1 MGYLERSKG
10 YKFYDPS
17 RRSFFETGN
26 AKFIEDSGSTQV
38 KEVTFQ
44 EEYVN
49 APTTTTIE
57 AIGDNQVPIP
67 IIVPSVVVNYD
78 IPVQL
83 QIQLEAPPTR
93 FEEPHQE
100 IVEESQQ
107 PQPEVPIRRSTR
119 ERRKAI
125 SDDYV
130 VFLQEHEFDTGLED
144 DPTSVNQA
152 KQCTNSE
159 KWIAAM
165 QEEMKSM
172 KDNDVWDLVELPK
185 GIKPIGCK

>member
-1 MGYLERSKG
+1 MGYPERSKG

-17 RRSFFETGN
+17 SRSFFETGN

-38 KEVTFQ
+38 KEVIFE

-49 APTTTTIE
+49 APTTTTFE

-67 IIVPSVVVNYD
+67 IIMPSVVVNDD
-78 IPVQL
+78 IPV
-83 QIQLEAPPTR
+83 
-93 FEEPHQE
+93 EEP
-100 IVEESQQ
+100 QQ
-107 PQPEVPIRRSTR
+107 PQLEVSLRRSTR
-119 ERRKAI
+119 ERRKEI
-125 SDDYV
+125 LDDYV
-130 VFLQEHEFDTGLED
+130 VFVQEHEFDTGLED

-172 KDNDVWDLVELPK
+172 KDNDIWDLV
-185 GIKPIGCK
+185 

>member
-1 MGYLERSKG
+1 MRYPERSKG

-17 RRSFFETGN
+17 SRPFFERGN

-38 KEVTFQ
+38 KEVIFQ

-67 IIVPSVVVNYD
+67 IIMPSVVVNDD

-83 QIQLEAPPTR
+83 PIQLKDPPIR

-100 IVEESQQ
+100 IVEEPQQ
-107 PQPEVPIRRSTR
+107 PQPEVSLRRSTR

-130 VFLQEHEFDTGLED
+130 VFL
-144 DPTSVNQA
+144 
-152 KQCTNSE
+152 
-159 KWIAAM
+159 
-165 QEEMKSM
+165 
-172 KDNDVWDLVELPK
+172 
-185 GIKPIGCK
+185 

>member
-1 MGYLERSKG
+1 MGYPERSKG

-17 RRSFFETGN
+17 SRSFFETGN

-38 KEVTFQ
+38 KEVIFE

-57 AIGDNQVPIP
+57 AIGENQVPIP
-67 IIVPSVVVNYD
+67 IIMPSVVANDD

-83 QIQLEAPPTR
+83 PIQLEAPPTR
-93 FEEPHQE
+93 SEEPHQE
-100 IVEESQQ
+100 IVEEPQQ
-107 PQPEVPIRRSTR
+107 PQSEVPLMRSTR

-130 VFLQEHEFDTGLED
+130 VFIQEHEFDTRLED

-172 KDNDVWDLVELPK
+172 KDNGV
-185 GIKPIGCK
+185 GISSNCLKV

>member
-1 MGYLERSKG
+1 M
-10 YKFYDPS
+10 
-17 RRSFFETGN
+17 
-26 AKFIEDSGSTQV
+26 
-38 KEVTFQ
+38 
-44 EEYVN
+44 
-49 APTTTTIE
+49 
-57 AIGDNQVPIP
+57 
-67 IIVPSVVVNYD
+67 
-78 IPVQL
+78 
-83 QIQLEAPPTR
+83 
-93 FEEPHQE
+93 EEP
-100 IVEESQQ
+100 QQ
-107 PQPEVPIRRSTR
+107 PQPEVPLRRSTR

-172 KDNDVWDLVELPK
+172 KEMAF
-185 GIKPIGCK
+185 GISSNCLKV